1 MSIKLNGAASGSVE
15 LDVPD
20 AIGSDVSGVL
30 LPTAAGTLDRLE
42 RAGNILQVVNGETS
56 SQVSISTTSYVDSG
70 LTATIT
76 PSSSTSKVLVLIDQ
90 SCQWTNASGGSGG
103 IGIRVLRDSTI
114 ISEPQSTSVPL
125 SDYIASA
132 TQHYFRYTSTIL
144 DSPATTSAVT
154 YKTQGRLAGSASA
167 SFQAGSTTKGTSR
180 IVLMEVAG

>member
-1 MSIKLNGAASGSVE
+1 MSIKLNGATSGSVE

-20 AIGSDVSGVL
+20 SIGSDVSGVL

-42 RAGNILQVVNGETS
+42 RAGNVLQVVYGETS
-56 SQVSISTTSYVDSG
+56 SQVSLSTNSYVDSG

-76 PSSSTSKVLVLIDQ
+76 PTSSTSKVLVLIDQ
-90 SCQWTNASGGSGG
+90 SCVWAQNAGSGG
-103 IGIRVLRDSTI
+103 MGIRVLRDLTVINEPPATTI
-114 ISEPQSTSVPL
+114 PL
-125 SDYIASA
+125 SDYIAQA
-132 TQHYFRYTSTIL
+132 TQHYFKYTPTIL

-154 YKTQGRLAGSASA
+154 YKTQGRLAAAASA

>member
-1 MSIKLNGAASGSVE
+1 MSIKLNGATSGSVE

-20 AIGSDVSGVL
+20 AIGSDVSLTIPG
-30 LPTAAGTLDRLE
+30 AAGTLDRLE
-42 RAGNILQVVNGETS
+42 RAGNILQVVNGGTS

-76 PSSSTSKVLVLIDQ
+76 PTSSTSKVLVLIDQ
-90 SCQWTNASGGSGG
+90 SCEWTQTGGSGG
-103 IGIRVLRDSTI
+103 MGIRVLRDLTVI
-114 ISEPQSTSVPL
+114 NEPPATSIPL
-125 SDYIASA
+125 SDYIAQA
-132 TQHYFRYTSTIL
+132 TQHYFRYTPTIL

-167 SFQAGSTTKGTSR
+167 TFQSGTTTKGTSR